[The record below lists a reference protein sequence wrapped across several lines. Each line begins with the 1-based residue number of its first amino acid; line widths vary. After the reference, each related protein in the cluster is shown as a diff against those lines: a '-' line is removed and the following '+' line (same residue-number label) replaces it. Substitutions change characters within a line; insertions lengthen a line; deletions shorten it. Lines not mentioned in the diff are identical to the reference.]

1 MFRTLIRTLSISAL
15 ALMALTGFGA
25 QAALTT
31 SGGASS
37 GTDATTT
44 PDGTYQLSCAW
55 YQRNCV
61 RTPTAV
67 AGVRG

>member
-25 QAALTT
+25 QAAHTI
-31 SGGASS
+31 SGDIPT
-37 GTDATTT
+37 TDATTT
-44 PDGTYQLSCAW
+44 QDGTYQLACAW
-55 YQRNCV
+55 YQRRTCI